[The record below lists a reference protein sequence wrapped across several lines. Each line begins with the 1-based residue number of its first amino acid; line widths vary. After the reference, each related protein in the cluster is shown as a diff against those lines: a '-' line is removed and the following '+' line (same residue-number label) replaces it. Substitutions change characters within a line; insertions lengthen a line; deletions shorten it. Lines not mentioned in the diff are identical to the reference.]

1 MLSRKISSCAVLDP
15 IPTTG
20 LTAADVDDLCTKT
33 RELMLNEIINLT
45 YEARGQEAPISAST
59 VKASGVDLK
68 Q

>member
-1 MLSRKISSCAVLDP
+1 MLTAVIVLEP

-20 LTAADVDDLCTKT
+20 MTSADVDELATKT
-33 RELMLNEIINLT
+33 RELMLKEIINLT
-45 YEARGQEAPISAST
+45 YQARGQEAPIPAST